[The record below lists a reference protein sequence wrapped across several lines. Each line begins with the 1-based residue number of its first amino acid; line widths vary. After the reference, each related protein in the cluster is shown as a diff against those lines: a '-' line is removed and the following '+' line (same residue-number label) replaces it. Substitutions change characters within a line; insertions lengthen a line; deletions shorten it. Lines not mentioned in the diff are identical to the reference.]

1 MEYEI
6 KNNFLTVRI
15 STKGGELRSIRDAE
29 GREYLWQGDEAT
41 WQDRGPNL
49 FPYMGRMT
57 DKTYTCEGK
66 EYHME
71 IHGFLIYS
79 EMELVSRAEDT
90 LVMKLEAS
98 DFTRE
103 QYPFEFRVEI
113 RWRLVENSLE
123 MTWTVDNLDSRTMYF
138 GVGGHPGFRMPVD
151 EGLDL
156 EDYRLDFGSSKEIRR
171 EKLSGGGHM
180 LDEDEPFPLEEGRYL
195 PLHNGLF
202 AEDSLILRETTGS
215 AVLESP
221 EGRRKIRVDYPDM
234 DYLVLW
240 KWEEEK
246 TDFLCIEPWTSLP
259 SREGIVEALETQK
272 NLISLNAGGKYTNTW
287 SITIF

>member
-156 EDYRLDFGSSKEIRR
+156 EDYRLDFSVTRRFGERSCPAADICLTRTSRFLSKRADTCRFITDC
-171 EKLSGGGHM
+171 S
-180 LDEDEPFPLEEGRYL
+180 
-195 PLHNGLF
+195 
-202 AEDSLILRETTGS
+202 
-215 AVLESP
+215 
-221 EGRRKIRVDYPDM
+221 RKTR
-234 DYLVLW
+234 
-240 KWEEEK
+240 
-246 TDFLCIEPWTSLP
+246 
-259 SREGIVEALETQK
+259 
-272 NLISLNAGGKYTNTW
+272 
-287 SITIF
+287 